1 VKTRRWRWLLPLLLA
16 VVLFVAATGVTAYV
30 MSGRKS
36 SSTAPTQRN
45 RPIADSVLDRLQAE
59 CHRAGGHDVNISG
72 PFLNGSA
79 AGVSACAFDNSDGS
93 FSRPSRPGI
102 VYQEPPCDGPPT
114 FYVIVDANLLDWTE
128 PLPVRHPPLPG
139 RLAGCA

>member
-1 VKTRRWRWLLPLLLA
+1 MKARRWRLPLFLVL
-16 VVLFVAATGVTAYV
+16 VLFVAAAGVTVYV
-30 MSGRKS
+30 VSERKS
-36 SSTAPTQRN
+36 SSTATTQRN
-45 RPIADSVLDRLQAE
+45 RPISDSVLDRLQAE
-59 CHRAGGHDVNISG
+59 CNRAGGHDVNISG

-79 AGVSACAFDNSDGS
+79 AGASACAFDNSDGS

-102 VYQEPPCDGPPT
+102 VYQEPPCDGPAT

-128 PLPVRHPPLPG
+128 PLPVRHAPLPE